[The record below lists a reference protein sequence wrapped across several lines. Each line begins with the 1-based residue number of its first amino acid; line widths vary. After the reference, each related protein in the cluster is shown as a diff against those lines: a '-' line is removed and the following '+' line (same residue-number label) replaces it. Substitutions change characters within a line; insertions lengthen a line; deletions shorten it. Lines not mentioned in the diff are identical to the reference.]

1 MPPLLEVRG
10 LKKYFPVRRTWW
22 GRATSWLHAVDG
34 VDLRIDAPGTT
45 LGIAG
50 ESGCGK
56 TTLGRVILRLLP
68 ATAGE
73 IYFEGRD
80 ILKLNDQALRNLRR
94 DMQIVFQD
102 PYSALDPRITVRDIV
117 AEPLR
122 THLHLRGRELD
133 DYVAALLAE
142 VGLDRSHLYRF
153 PHEFSG
159 GQRQRVVIARAL
171 ALHPK
176 FLVLDEPTSALD
188 VSVQAQILNLLK
200 DLQTRIGLSYLLI
213 SHDLSVVEHMADE
226 VAIMYLGQ
234 IVERGPAT
242 EILAHPWHP
251 YAQALLSAVPVP
263 DPGQR
268 GREIILEGNIPSA
281 IDPSPGCRF
290 YSRCPVRRPM
300 CQEHTPVLADGG
312 GGHWVACHLAGH
324 GT

>member
-34 VDLRIDAPGTT
+34 VDLRMDAPGTT

-73 IYFEGRD
+73 IYFQGQD
-80 ILKLNDQALRNLRR
+80 IVKLDDQALRRLRR

-102 PYSALDPRITVRDIV
+102 PYSALDPRLTVRDIV

-122 THLHLRGRELD
+122 THLRMDGKKLD
-133 DYVAALLAE
+133 DRVLALLRE
-142 VGLDRSHLYRF
+142 VGLDAGHLHRF

-159 GQRQRVVIARAL
+159 GQRQRIVIARAL
-171 ALHPK
+171 ALNPK

-200 DLQTRIGLSYLLI
+200 ELQARLGLSYLLI
-213 SHDLSVVEHMADE
+213 SHDLSVVEHMSNE
-226 VAIMYLGQ
+226 VAIMYLGK
-234 IVERGPAT
+234 IVERGPAP
-242 EILAHPWHP
+242 EILSHPLHP

-268 GREIILEGNIPSA
+268 GQEIILEGTVPSA
-281 IDPSPGCRF
+281 VNPPAGCRF
-290 YSRCPVRRPM
+290 HPRCPFRMPV
-300 CQEHTPVLADGG
+300 CQEQEPALADAG
-312 GGHWVACHLAGH
+312 GGHWAACHLVCR
-324 GT
+324 T